1 MAKQPLTLL
10 GQDFTLFVYT
20 LRTTYMNYSDQDI
33 LGQAFEDALEVLQ
46 QHSDGEIQYSP
57 VDYKNCPTLIDHH
70 PHLRASPNYSAA
82 PPTEEPV
89 YSWRNVI
96 NSATDLYSEGTVYH
110 TLSNIPENQ
119 VMHTTASQQKGGK
132 GRKKLRL
139 FEYLHE
145 SLCDPDMAN
154 CIQWVDKPHGVFQ
167 FVSKNKEKLAELWG
181 ERKGNR
187 KVMTYQKMARA
198 LRNYGR
204 TGEIIKIRRKLTYQ
218 FSAAVLQRLS
228 PSYFLGKETVYCQ
241 YLQYNQEYQCS
252 DDWITYNNYMYNN
265 ELQHANG

>member
-1 MAKQPLTLL
+1 VTCI
-10 GQDFTLFVYT
+10 
-20 LRTTYMNYSDQDI
+20 RNYSDQDI

-57 VDYKNCPTLIDHH
+57 DYKNCPTLINHH

-89 YSWRNVI
+89 YNWRNVI

-265 ELQHANG
+265 DHELQHANG